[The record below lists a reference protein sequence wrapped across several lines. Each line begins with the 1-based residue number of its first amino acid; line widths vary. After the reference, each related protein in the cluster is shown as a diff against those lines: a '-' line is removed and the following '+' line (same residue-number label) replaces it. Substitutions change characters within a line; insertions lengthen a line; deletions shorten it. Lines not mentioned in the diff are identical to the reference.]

1 MVNAAA
7 IEISRRCLATM
18 AAGVAA
24 IVVAGCAGLQPG
36 ASDEQVVAER
46 AKQRWDAVIAG
57 DIRKAY
63 GYISP
68 AGRSVVSYEGYA
80 GMFRRGFHKAARV
93 TEVRC
98 QGREVCDVTLEIE
111 YMFSGRPVKT
121 PLFEKWVKQDSDWWY
136 LYQQ

>member
-1 MVNAAA
+1 MLKAAA
-7 IEISRRCLATM
+7 QEASQRCLAAM

-24 IVVAGCAGLQPG
+24 IVVAGCAGVQPS
-36 ASDEQVVAER
+36 ASDEQIVAER

-57 DIRKAY
+57 DMKKAY

-68 AGRSVVSYEGYA
+68 AGRSIVSYEGYA
-80 GMFRRGFHKAARV
+80 GTFRRGFHQGARV

-111 YMFSGRPVKT
+111 YMFSGQRVKT
-121 PLFEKWVKQDSDWWY
+121 PLFEKWVRQDSDWWY

>member
-46 AKQRWDAVIAG
+46 AKLRWDAVIAG
-57 DIRKAY
+57 DIKTAY

-68 AGRSVVSYEGYA
+68 AGRSVVSLEGYA
-80 GMFRRGFHKAARV
+80 GTFRRGFHKAARV
-93 TEVRC
+93 TDVRC

-111 YMFSGRPVKT
+111 YMFSGKRMKT
-121 PLFEKWVKQDSDWWY
+121 PFFEKWVRQDSDWWY

>member
-7 IEISRRCLATM
+7 IEISRRCLAAM

-24 IVVAGCAGLQPG
+24 IVVAGCAGVQSG
-36 ASDEQVVAER
+36 GTDEQYVAER

-57 DIRKAY
+57 DIKTAY

-68 AGRSVVSYEGYA
+68 AGRSVVTYEGYA
-80 GMFRRGFHKAARV
+80 GSIRRGFHKAARV

-98 QGREVCDVTLEIE
+98 PSREVCDVTLEIE
-111 YMFSGRPVKT
+111 YVFSGKRMKT
-121 PLFEKWVKQDSDWWY
+121 PFYEKWVKQDSDWWF